1 MIMKDKPRPVS
12 IKTLVYPGFP
22 TDLQQPMMAYL
33 STAAG
38 VSTITETIF
47 ESRFNHVKELRRMGA
62 SISIRDNMYAKV
74 KGVNSLHGADIYA
87 SDLRAGAALIIAGL
101 MANGT
106 TKVHN
111 IEFIDRG
118 YEYFDR
124 KLMAIGASIERM
136 HV

>member
-1 MIMKDKPRPVS
+1 
-12 IKTLVYPGFP
+12 
-22 TDLQQPMMAYL
+22 
-33 STAAG
+33 
-38 VSTITETIF
+38 
-47 ESRFNHVKELRRMGA
+47 MGA

-74 KGVNSLHGADIYA
+74 KGVSVLRGADIYA

-101 MANGT
+101 MANGV

-124 KLMAIGASIERM
+124 KLLAIGASIERM
-136 HV
+136 RE

>member
-1 MIMKDKPRPVS
+1 MV
-12 IKTLVYPGFP
+12 
-22 TDLQQPMMAYL
+22 
-33 STAAG
+33 
-38 VSTITETIF
+38 TESIF

-62 SISIRDNMYAKV
+62 SISIRDNMYFKV
-74 KGVNSLHGADIYA
+74 KGVNSLRGADIYA

-101 MANGT
+101 MANGV

-124 KLMAIGASIERM
+124 KLVVIGASRGRIHE
-136 HV
+136 